1 MRVRRNM
8 PSLARS
14 SNSAAVS
21 SCRPSTPSQLSPSL
35 PATARRMSTTTTTA
49 ATKAAVTPPGS
60 AAKIKVSLTG
70 PQETLLV
77 PLMARAEDAA
87 RQEPILGDKHA
98 VDILQRLD
106 ADLSKFRAESPF
118 GMGSRDMCLVRA
130 RQFDEWATAFLDEH
144 REATVVHLAC
154 GLDTRCHRLKW
165 ADNGNGKKPQRNVRW
180 LDYDLPDVVKLR
192 KRLVPPPEHG
202 DYTLTAADV
211 TKDEWLR
218 QIPTDRPTLIIMEG
232 LTPYFDEATGKRLV
246 RRLAEHFSSSPGS
259 GGGASS
265 SNPNPNPA
273 TKEMPH
279 QLICDGV
286 GSAMKFFGGLLSI
299 TRATGSTFAWGFDD
313 PRELEQLHP
322 RLRLRDC
329 ARPAE
334 LAEARRF
341 VWPHRVFMSTCS
353 YIPKLDNLM
362 FYLRYDF

>member
-1 MRVRRNM
+1 
-8 PSLARS
+8 
-14 SNSAAVS
+14 
-21 SCRPSTPSQLSPSL
+21 
-35 PATARRMSTTTTTA
+35 MSTTTT
-49 ATKAAVTPPGS
+49 ATVTPPGS
-60 AAKIKVSLTG
+60 SARIKVSLTG

-87 RQEPILGDKHA
+87 RPEPILGDPHA
-98 VDILQRLD
+98 ADILRRLD
-106 ADLSKFRAESPF
+106 TDLAKFRAESPF

-130 RQFDEWATAFLDEH
+130 RQFDEWANEFLAQH
-144 REATVVHLAC
+144 PRATVVHLAC
-154 GLDTRCHRLKW
+154 GLDTRCHRLDW
-165 ADNGNGKKPQRNVRW
+165 ASSGSGGSSSNSPKRDVRW

-192 KRLVPPPEHG
+192 RRLVPPPEHG
-202 DYTLTAADV
+202 DYKLAAADV

-246 RRLAEHFSSSPGS
+246 QRLAEHFSSSTTSAP
-259 GGGASS
+259 
-265 SNPNPNPA
+265 
-273 TKEMPH
+273 EMPKHRH

-299 TRATGSTFAWGFDD
+299 TRATGSTFHWGFDD
-313 PRELEQLHP
+313 PRELERLHP

-329 ARPAE
+329 VRPAE

>member
-1 MRVRRNM
+1 M
-8 PSLARS
+8 S
-14 SNSAAVS
+14 
-21 SCRPSTPSQLSPSL
+21 
-35 PATARRMSTTTTTA
+35 STTTTTTT
-49 ATKAAVTPPGS
+49 ATVTTPES
-60 AAKIKVSLTG
+60 ATKIKVSLTG

-87 RQEPILGDKHA
+87 RTEPILGDRHA
-98 VDILQRLD
+98 ADILRRLD
-106 ADLSKFRAESPF
+106 TDLSKFRAESSF

-130 RQFDEWATAFLDEH
+130 RQFDDWTNEFLAKH
-144 REATVVHLAC
+144 PKATVVHLAC
-154 GLDTRCHRLKW
+154 GLDTRCHRLDW
-165 ADNGNGKKPQRNVRW
+165 ASSGRDVRW

-192 KRLVPPPEHG
+192 RRLVPAPDHG
-202 DYTLTAADV
+202 DYQLRAADV
-211 TKDEWLR
+211 TQDEWLR
-218 QIPTDRPTLIIMEG
+218 QIPTDRPTLILMEG
-232 LTPYFDEATGKRLV
+232 LTPYFDEETGKRLIQ
-246 RRLAEHFSSSPGS
+246 RLTEHFSPTSQP
-259 GGGASS
+259 
-265 SNPNPNPA
+265 
-273 TKEMPH
+273 EMPPHSH

-299 TRATGSTFAWGFDD
+299 TRATGSTFNWGFDD

-341 VWPHRVFMSTCS
+341 VWPHRVFMNTCS

>member
-1 MRVRRNM
+1 M
-8 PSLARS
+8 S
-14 SNSAAVS
+14 
-21 SCRPSTPSQLSPSL
+21 
-35 PATARRMSTTTTTA
+35 STTTTT
-49 ATKAAVTPPGS
+49 VTPPGS
-60 AAKIKVSLTG
+60 ATKIKVSLTG

-87 RQEPILGDKHA
+87 RQQPILGDKHA
-98 VDILQRLD
+98 ASILRRLD
-106 ADLSKFRAESPF
+106 TDLSKFRAESPF

-130 RQFDEWATAFLDEH
+130 RQFDEWATTFLDEH

-154 GLDTRCHRLKW
+154 GLDTRCHRLGW
-165 ADNGNGKKPQRNVRW
+165 AASSSSSSSAANGNGKGKPRNVRW
-180 LDYDLPDVVKLR
+180 LDFDLPDVVKLR
-192 KRLVPPPEHG
+192 KRLVSPPEHG
-202 DYTLTAADV
+202 DYTLAAADV

-246 RRLAEHFSSSPGS
+246 RRLAEHFSSSYGS
-259 GGGASS
+259 GGTSNPSS
-265 SNPNPNPA
+265 SGAPGEKDNGNDNLNN

-299 TRATGSTFAWGFDD
+299 TRATGSTFNWGFDD

-329 ARPAE
+329 VRPAE